1 MEQIKFFKSQ
11 AEWRSWLKKNHDK
24 VDEIWIGF
32 YKINSGKEGITY
44 KEALDE
50 ALCFGWIDGVRY
62 GVDELS
68 YKNRFTPRRPKSN
81 WSDVNIKRVK
91 ELIEL
96 GLMQPSG
103 LKAFKEGGEYGLSR
117 YSFEAKTRELAPD
130 YVTKFMKNKAAWEF
144 YNTQPPSYR
153 KSANW
158 WVMSAKQEDTRLK
171 RLNVL
176 IQDSENKLRIKPMR
190 RD

>member
-1 MEQIKFFKSQ
+1 MEKIKFFKSQ
-11 AEWRSWLKKNHDK
+11 AEWRGWLKKNHDK

-32 YKINSGKEGITY
+32 YKINSGKKGITY

-62 GVDELS
+62 GIDELS

-81 WSDVNIKRVK
+81 WSDVNIKRIN

-96 GLMQPSG
+96 GLVAPSG
-103 LKAFKEGGEYGLSR
+103 LKAFKEGGEYGASR

-130 YVTKFMKNKAAWEF
+130 YVKKFMQNKTAWEF

-158 WVMSAKQEDTRLK
+158 WVMSAKQEETRLK
-171 RLNVL
+171 RLAVL

>member
-1 MEQIKFFKSQ
+1 MEKIKFFKSQ
-11 AEWRSWLKKNHDK
+11 AEWRGWLKKNHDK

-32 YKINSGKEGITY
+32 YKINSGKKGITY

-81 WSDVNIKRVK
+81 WSDVNIKRIK

-96 GLMQPSG
+96 GLVEPSG
-103 LKAFKEGGEYGLSR
+103 LKAFKEGGEYGTSR

-130 YVTKFMKNKAAWEF
+130 YVKKFMQNKTAWEF

-158 WVMSAKQEDTRLK
+158 WVMSAKQEETRLK
-171 RLNVL
+171 RLAVL

>member
-32 YKINSGKEGITY
+32 YKINSGKKGITY

-81 WSDVNIKRVK
+81 WSDVNIKHIN

-96 GLMQPSG
+96 GLVEPSG
-103 LKAFKEGGEYGLSR
+103 LKAFKEGGEYGTSR

-130 YVTKFMKNKAAWEF
+130 YVKKFMQNKTAWEF

-153 KSANW
+153 KTVNW
-158 WVMSAKQEDTRLK
+158 WVMSAKQEETRLK
-171 RLNVL
+171 RLAVL
-176 IQDSENKLRIKPMR
+176 IQDSENKLRIKQMR
-190 RD
+190 R